1 MKIALTVTEKSE
13 NAKVDPRFGRCAYFL
28 IYNDETGEKRFI
40 DNTQN
45 LNAPQGAGIQA
56 SQNVLKEN
64 IEVLITGNVGP
75 KAFNLL
81 KSSNVKI
88 FTGASNMTVDEAI
101 QAYKDGKLQ
110 EASGAT
116 KPGHW

>member
-1 MKIALTVTEKSE
+1 MLIGITISEKNE
-13 NAKVDPRFGRCAYFL
+13 NSKVDSRFGRTPYFL
-28 IYNDETGEKRFI
+28 IYNDETGEKKII

-56 SQNVLKEN
+56 AQNILKEK
-64 IEVLITGNVGP
+64 IEALLTGNVGP
-75 KAFNLL
+75 KAYQLL
-81 KSSNVKI
+81 ADSKVKI
-88 FTGASNMTVDEAI
+88 FTGAAGLTVEEAVNAFK
-101 QAYKDGKLQ
+101 QGKLE